1 MQCGYCFPN
10 CDNFLRIIP
19 PAFGPSYLESPSP
32 RKAAPPTALRP
43 TTLASVAPAIS
54 IGQILNRWVRL
65 LALTRRGAFD
75 RVSGQKRIVLRE
87 HTIAPVA
94 TLSTEEKGRLEC
106 GFLYQL
112 CWQFWCSLVS
122 PHAAVVRSVRASG
135 PLLAGF
141 TGLSSRPDASLPRGD
156 KPNGEISR
164 SFVAAGWKDFSDG
177 RRTCADFAV
186 MIPGK

>member
-1 MQCGYCFPN
+1 VSWSSRIQLRCGYCFPYR
-10 CDNFLRIIP
+10 DNFLRIIP

-122 PHAAVVRSVRASG
+122 PHAAVVRSVRAPASVCLVR
-135 PLLAGF
+135 PLVLAV
-141 TGLSSRPDASLPRGD
+141 DVIQKGD
-156 KPNGEISR
+156 LVCHAETNL
-164 SFVAAGWKDFSDG
+164 
-177 RRTCADFAV
+177 
-186 MIPGK
+186 